1 MQAAG
6 AEGQGAEE
14 VGGPLPWKSLRQGG
28 SKRRG
33 GSVQATV
40 RGAEAPHAASSRAL
54 GFISVSELGAWESSF
69 IVLLHRC

>member
-14 VGGPLPWKSLRQGG
+14 VGSPLPWKSLRQGG

-40 RGAEAPHAASSRAL
+40 RGAEAPMLPPVEHL
-54 GFISVSELGAWESSF
+54 GL
-69 IVLLHRC
+69 